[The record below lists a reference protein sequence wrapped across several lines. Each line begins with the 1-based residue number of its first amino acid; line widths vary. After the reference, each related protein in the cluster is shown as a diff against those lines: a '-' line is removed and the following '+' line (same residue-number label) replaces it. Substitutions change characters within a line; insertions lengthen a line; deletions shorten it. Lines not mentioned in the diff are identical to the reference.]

1 MLLYSRAADRH
12 RPRRRGLGPLALTH
26 LVPAAYIALLAEGA
40 LAGDVS
46 EVPAGGDRRDF
57 ANPALPSVRGCRR
70 SPPRATPPGA

>member
-1 MLLYSRAADRH
+1 MLLYSRAAERH

-46 EVPAGGDRRDF
+46 EVLAGGDRRDF
-57 ANPALPSVRGCRR
+57 ANPTLPSVRGCRR
-70 SPPRATPPGA
+70 SPPRATPAGA